1 MKITLQ
7 HCPKQA
13 ILQKKTHFPMDFANF
28 GSDWVGPFR
37 LQSRFD
43 PAPDRII
50 LHGIH
55 IFPKDFADAFCK
67 QRSDWVGP
75 FWLQLYRR
83 SGPIESFCKKYTQ
96 NQCILQISCFFCWAI
111 SAPNSLAERHERAK
125 VNKHDV
131 LKAGWGIK
139 KVICF
144 IESVQSRFSKMCFWR
159 LRETLFWKNAVWK

>member
-13 ILQKKTHFPMDFANF
+13 ILQKKHIFPMDFANF
-28 GSDWVGPFR
+28 GSHWVGPFR

-96 NQCILQISCFFCWAI
+96 NQWILQNSCFFFE
-111 SAPNSLAERHERAK
+111 P
-125 VNKHDV
+125 
-131 LKAGWGIK
+131 
-139 KVICF
+139 F
-144 IESVQSRFSKMCFWR
+144 R
-159 LRETLFWKNAVWK
+159 LQIRLQRDTSEQKWTQMMF